1 MRGYINGKE
10 FTATEFF
17 YDGCHKIYLVDNED
31 GRRQMFSAGWDEGDV
46 YPIEELPTVWVNTC
60 PLRFINSADF
70 LMGTRYVDQCE
81 TARFEGWRIPRDL
94 EREIEIMNVEQRD
107 ANGELTPEEYVEL
120 MEELM

>member
-1 MRGYINGKE
+1 MKGYINGKE

-17 YDGCHKIYLVDNED
+17 FDGCHKIYLVDTEE
-31 GRRQMFSAGWDEGDV
+31 GRRQMFSAGWDERDV
-46 YPIEELPTVWVNTC
+46 YPIEELPAVWVDTC
-60 PLRFINSADF
+60 PLRFITSAD
-70 LMGTRYVDQCE
+70 LSRRYIDQCE
-81 TARFEGWRIPRDL
+81 TAKFEGWDIPHDL